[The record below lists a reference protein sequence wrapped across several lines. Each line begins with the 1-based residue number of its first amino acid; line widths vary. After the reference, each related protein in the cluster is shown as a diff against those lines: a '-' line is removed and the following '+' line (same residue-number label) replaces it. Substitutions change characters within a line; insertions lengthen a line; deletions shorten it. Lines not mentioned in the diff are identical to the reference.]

1 MLIPIAMGLS
11 AGAVTCLLLAWT
23 GERWNRTK
31 SDSWILTK
39 SSTEG
44 HTGPALTGAKIYR
57 DIIRHP
63 RGHKLWGIAFTV
75 LAAVAWVSV
84 ILQLSS

>member
-1 MLIPIAMGLS
+1 MLISIALGLS
-11 AGAVTCLLLAWT
+11 VAAVMGFFFAWL

-31 SDSWILTK
+31 SDSWLLTR

-44 HTGPALTGAKIYR
+44 YTDTALTASKIYR

-63 RGHKLWGIAFTV
+63 RGHRRWGMAFSA
-75 LAAVAWVSV
+75 LAVVAWMGV
-84 ILQLSS
+84 ILQATT